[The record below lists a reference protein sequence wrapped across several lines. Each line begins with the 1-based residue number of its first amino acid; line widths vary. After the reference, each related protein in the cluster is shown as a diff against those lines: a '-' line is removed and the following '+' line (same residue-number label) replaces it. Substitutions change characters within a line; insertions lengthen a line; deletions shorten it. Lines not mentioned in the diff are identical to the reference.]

1 MPESSAEPPAE
12 PPAEPSGTLLT
23 DATRAWADRTYP
35 VRRVTVTAG
44 DIRRFAYA
52 TGETDPVHL
61 DREAAI
67 AAGFRDLVA
76 PPMFYVFLRVAPHHL
91 RPRAELEADGSP
103 SEDIPPVAIKGA
115 MAGETELELAG
126 SFYAGD
132 EVDCHKRLADL
143 TEKVGRS
150 GPLLFLTFEY
160 RYDVA
165 GETVVRERFTRILR

>member
-1 MPESSAEPPAE
+1 MTDPP
-12 PPAEPSGTLLT
+12 TLLT

-35 VRRVTVTAG
+35 VHRVTVTAG

-52 TGETDPVHL
+52 TGETDPIHF
-61 DREAAI
+61 DREAAL
-67 AAGFRDLVA
+67 AAGFRDVVA
-76 PPMFYVFLRVAPHHL
+76 PPLFYVYLRVLPHHL
-91 RPRAELEADGSP
+91 RSRDELERDGSP

-115 MAGETELELAG
+115 MAGETELELRG
-126 SFYAGD
+126 SFHAGD
-132 EVDCHKRLADL
+132 EVDCHKRLAGL

-165 GETVVRERFTRILR
+165 GDTVVRERFTRILR